1 MAKKHK
7 YDYFDA
13 YEELSD
19 LAVQEASVLV
29 RAMENFTDAA
39 ALRAV
44 LDEAHALEHAGDM
57 INHDIYKHVGNDFMP
72 PFDREDIVA
81 LAGALDEILDEIED
95 VLQYFYMFDIH
106 QIPEDALRFAT
117 LIRKSCKAVD
127 AAMEDFRN
135 FKKSKKFKSL
145 IIEVNT
151 YEEEA
156 DQLLMHVIRDL
167 HTTDCENTMRVMV
180 WSRIFEHMEN
190 CADATEHAA
199 DCMSTILLKNV

>member
-135 FKKSKKFKSL
+135 FKKSKNFVHL
-145 IIEVNT
+145 IVKVHDF
-151 YEEEA
+151 EEQA
-156 DQLLMHVIRDL
+156 DQLYTKVIRDL
-167 HTTDCENTMRVMV
+167 HVNDYDNPMRVQV
-180 WSRIFEHMEN
+180 WTNLFDSMEA
-190 CADATEHAA
+190 CCDACELAA
-199 DCMSTILLKNV
+199 DVMNTIMLKNV